1 MNKRELINKLQ
12 CWKREQRILFMQSA
26 NKSQINFTI
35 FYVDELGADE
45 VGILMVTK
53 HPLFDEVKQLENK
66 FIFKLVNNVTKAELE
81 HAFAEL
87 LRLCKKDY
95 SNFPWIQQG
104 KMSVDLDFF
113 NRNNVIESSMC
124 LTD

>member
-12 CWKREQRILFMQSA
+12 HWRNEQRILFMQSD

-35 FYVDELGADE
+35 FYVDELGGSE
-45 VGILMVTK
+45 IGILMITK
-53 HPLFDEVKQLENK
+53 HPLFDEVKQLEDK
-66 FIFKLVNNVTKAELE
+66 FIFKIVNNVTKAELNY
-81 HAFAEL
+81 AFSEL
-87 LRLCKKDY
+87 LRLCKKEY

-113 NRNNVIESSMC
+113 NRNYVIESNMC

>member
-1 MNKRELINKLQ
+1 MNKSELINQLQ
-12 CWKREQRILFMQSA
+12 YWRGEQRILFMQSD
-26 NKSQINFTI
+26 NTNQINFTI
-35 FYVDELGADE
+35 FYVDELGAAE
-45 VGILMVTK
+45 VGILLVVK
-53 HPLFDEVKQLENK
+53 HPLFNDVKQLSDKFENK
-66 FIFKLVNNVTKAELE
+66 LVTNVTKHEIE